1 MTETLILDPLVPM
14 VALYVLAGL
23 ALFGVALAVWRRL
36 AGWWLR
42 ALAAIAILAAVAN
55 PSVQSEDR
63 APLSDIVIALVDE
76 SASQRISDRPEQSA
90 TALETLSGQLARM
103 PNTELRVVP
112 VNDAEG
118 DGGTELM
125 TALSAALANEPQA
138 RIAGIVAITDGRV
151 HDMARTPPLPAPFHT
166 ILTGQPEDWDRRLVV
181 SNAPAFAIMGETITL
196 TLRIEDQGAAPEAGA
211 IVPLSI
217 SIDGDTPMSFQV
229 PTGQDIELP
238 LDLPHGGMNVV
249 QVMRDVVII
258 LIPMLLIL
266 LLIILFPEIAL
277 WLPKTLMPNSF
288 Q

>member
-103 PNTELRVVP
+103 PNTELRGRRWHRIDDRP
-112 VNDAEG
+112 IRGFGQRAASPHRWHRG
-118 DGGTELM
+118 DH
-125 TALSAALANEPQA
+125 
-138 RIAGIVAITDGRV
+138 GRTR
-151 HDMARTPPLPAPFHT
+151 A
-166 ILTGQPEDWDRRLVV
+166 
-181 SNAPAFAIMGETITL
+181 
-196 TLRIEDQGAAPEAGA
+196 
-211 IVPLSI
+211 
-217 SIDGDTPMSFQV
+217 
-229 PTGQDIELP
+229 
-238 LDLPHGGMNVV
+238 
-249 QVMRDVVII
+249 
-258 LIPMLLIL
+258 
-266 LLIILFPEIAL
+266 
-277 WLPKTLMPNSF
+277 
-288 Q
+288 